1 MYLNKVRILNEIFL
15 RNGTLFNNMKN
26 IGPKLIRLFKE
37 GYCTPQIAK
46 IAREIKEP
54 STTIH
59 YNIKKL
65 EKEGAIRTYKAVFDY
80 KKIDEG
86 FCVYLF
92 LKLTAKAG
100 ADPDRIATKLAR
112 YEEVE
117 SADLL
122 AGEWDVILKVRT
134 KDQDAFYNTLKTI
147 LALEGIEGTTS
158 LISLRQV
165 KTEFVLL

>member
-1 MYLNKVRILNEIFL
+1 
-15 RNGTLFNNMKN
+15 MKN
-26 IGPKLIRLFKE
+26 IRPKLIKLFKR

-46 IAREIKEP
+46 IAKEIKEP

-65 EKEGAIRTYKAVFDY
+65 EKEGAIKTYKAVFDY
-80 KKIDEG
+80 KMIDEG

-92 LKLTAKAG
+92 IKLTAKAG
-100 ADPDRIATKLAR
+100 ADPDRIVGELAR

-122 AGEWDVILKVRT
+122 AGEWDIVLKVRT
-134 KDQDAFYNTLKTI
+134 KDQDEYYDLLKSI
-147 LALEGIEGTTS
+147 LAREGVEKSTS
-158 LISLRQV
+158 LISLKQV
-165 KTEFVLL
+165 KTEFVPL